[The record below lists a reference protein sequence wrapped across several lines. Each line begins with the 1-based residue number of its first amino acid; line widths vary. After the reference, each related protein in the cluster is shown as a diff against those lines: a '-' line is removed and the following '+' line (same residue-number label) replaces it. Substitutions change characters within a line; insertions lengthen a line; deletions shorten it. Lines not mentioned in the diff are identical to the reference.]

1 MPRRGKTAQRCAA
14 VARRARPSFFEQS
27 EKKRRAEQTC
37 ERRSI
42 AAAQLGL
49 WPSWPRAP
57 KKENYAFYIKA
68 AAFNHLFNLL
78 TYV

>member
-1 MPRRGKTAQRCAA
+1 MPRRRKTAQRCAA

-42 AAAQLGL
+42 AAADLGE
-49 WPSWPRAP
+49 A
-57 KKENYAFYIKA
+57 
-68 AAFNHLFNLL
+68 
-78 TYV
+78 